1 MATDQIGHLLT
12 LAEGDTAAARW
23 LAGAITRMIEGK
35 GWHAATGIQPYQ
47 VARAVRNDHLRH
59 AAGLLG
65 GDPMELHRLANT
77 FEAILWPRWRRS
89 GPPAD
94 VGPVNRALYQ
104 ARLAAPLPT
113 STRQYRRILGHIP
126 RVGMSPAPGHD
137 DLTS

>member
-1 MATDQIGHLLT
+1 MAGEVTHLLT
-12 LAEGDTAAARW
+12 LAEGDSPAARW
-23 LAGAITRMIEGK
+23 LAGAITRMIQGEG
-35 GWHAATGIQPYQ
+35 WTRATGVQPAQ
-47 VARAVRNDHLRH
+47 VARAVRDGHLRH

-89 GPPAD
+89 GPPSD

-126 RVGMSPAPGHD
+126 RVGMSSAPVHD
-137 DLTS
+137 DHTS